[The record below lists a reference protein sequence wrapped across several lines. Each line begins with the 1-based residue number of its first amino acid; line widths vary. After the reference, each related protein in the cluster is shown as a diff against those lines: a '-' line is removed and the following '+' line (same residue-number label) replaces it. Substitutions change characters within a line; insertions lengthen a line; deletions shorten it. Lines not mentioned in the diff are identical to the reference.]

1 MIRIGRPVI
10 ENRGD
15 LIIFKA
21 LVTNDA
27 ESKKEWLWYAT
38 SEEYGIFFC
47 PETAD
52 SFVVPMILRAVKT
65 HQDILVESEVSEKLF
80 YNLNNS
86 VFYALEKAG
95 ELQFGKG
102 HTRIIA
108 NKLRSGAFNGAG
120 VGTGCSLGVDSF
132 AVIKKYYFG
141 KEISDGY
148 KITHL
153 TLFNAGAYGGTQ
165 YSNIDDVRRSFFE
178 EVNRTKSFANKIGLP
193 LVWVD
198 SNVRWFYPE
207 SDFNWSH
214 TFLNMGIV
222 LSMQRLWRKYYYASG
237 YSLEHLCF
245 DIKDSAKYEPFL
257 LPHLST
263 ESTELISASMDMSR
277 SDKVRYISSDEIVR
291 KNLYVCL
298 KEQISNNALIK
309 NKYEGNYLN
318 CGRCLKCER
327 TMLQLEILNQLDEFR
342 TVFDLS
348 VWPKRKRFYIGE
360 VIAGKKKNIMMM
372 DMYNSMIEN
381 NYEISWFSRM
391 YAVFL
396 TISSLGISIRQKLR
410 SIKRSLFHPRKKQKH
425 E

>member
-1 MIRIGRPVI
+1 MIRIGKPVI
-10 ENRGD
+10 ENQGD
-15 LIIFKA
+15 LVILKA
-21 LVTNDA
+21 LVTNEA
-27 ESKKEWLWYAT
+27 ECKKDWIWYAT
-38 SEEYGIFFC
+38 SKEYGDFFC

-65 HQDILVESEVSEKLF
+65 HQDILVESEISEKLF

-95 ELQFGKG
+95 EFQFGKG
-102 HTRIIA
+102 HIRIIA
-108 NKLRSGAFNGAG
+108 NKLRSEPFNGAC

-132 AVIKKYYFG
+132 AVIKKYCLE
-141 KEISDGY
+141 KEVSEGY
-148 KITHL
+148 RITHL
-153 TLFNAGAYGGTQ
+153 SLFNAGAFGGTKN
-165 YSNIDDVRRSFFE
+165 SNIEGVRRSFFE
-178 EVNRTKSFANKIGLP
+178 EVKRIEAFANRIELP

-214 TFLNMGIV
+214 TYLNMGIV
-222 LSMQRLWRKYYYASG
+222 LSMQKLWQKYYYASG

-257 LPHLST
+257 LPHIST

-277 SDKVRYISSDEIVR
+277 SDKVRYISTDEIVR

-298 KEQISNNALIK
+298 KDQISNNALIK
-309 NKYEGNYLN
+309 NKYEGVYLN

-327 TMLQLEILNQLDEFR
+327 TLLQLDIFNQLDEFSAI
-342 TVFDLS
+342 FDLS
-348 VWPKRKRFYIGE
+348 VWPKRKRYYIGE

-372 DMYNSMIEN
+372 DLYNSMIDN
-381 NYEISWFSRM
+381 NYEIPRFSRL
-391 YAVFL
+391 YAIYV
-396 TISSLGISIRQKLR
+396 SSMSFVMKIRRKLK
-410 SIKRSLFHPRKKQKH
+410 SIKRKLFCSRENQA
-425 E
+425 